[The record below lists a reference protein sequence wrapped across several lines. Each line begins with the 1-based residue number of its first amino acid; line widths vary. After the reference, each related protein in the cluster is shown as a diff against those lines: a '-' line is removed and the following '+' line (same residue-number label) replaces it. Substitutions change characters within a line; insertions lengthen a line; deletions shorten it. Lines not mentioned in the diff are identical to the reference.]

1 MSLTVYDE
9 ASPRLPSTSFA
20 PAFAAADPLSFVT
33 LFAVVRRRWRSIILA
48 ITLAVAASAA
58 FAWLVPPRY
67 TSEAQLMIDPRPHAG
82 AAARDSRASGQ
93 PDAVLVDTEVKLVTS
108 PAVLGAVVE
117 RLNLSADPEFAAR
130 KGAAR
135 PFDAVVAKLA
145 KRLDVGR
152 NGLTYIVSIRAR
164 SGSPEKAAEIANTL
178 ADEYLRQSRALRA
191 GQAAEQAR
199 SLIGELGPL
208 DREVLAADE
217 AVARYRADHHIVSS
231 GGANSGGTVT
241 DQQIASMAAEL
252 GKAQADAAAATSA
265 AVAATAQEQAS
276 GSDTVSQVL
285 NSSALAELR
294 RQRAQV
300 LREQAQ
306 TASVYG
312 PEHPALA
319 RINGQLA
326 ELDKAIKSES
336 DHIVMGLQNDSRAAA
351 SRAAEIRAQ
360 LSGLEA
366 RQMQDA
372 QASVVALG
380 LQRNADAKR
389 GTFNDLNRNAQE
401 EAQEARIGD
410 VRAWVVSAATRPL
423 KPSFPNKAMLLV
435 LGLMIGAAFGAMWA
449 VVRELTESGF
459 RSGEEVAAELRAPL
473 LAAVP
478 DLTETVK
485 SRALWR
491 AREKHPCWDYVLN
504 KPVSSFSESIR
515 NIRAGLLGAPGAPGP
530 RAVCVTSALMGEG
543 KSAIAVALA
552 RVMAMS
558 GDRVLLVDCDL
569 RRSGLS
575 KLRTAQDTP
584 PPSTG
589 LMEVLEGAID
599 PHAAIVQDVVP
610 GLSLLG
616 LDSPV
621 FTARDLFSGESARA
635 LIDRLKEDY
644 DFIVL
649 DAPPILA
656 VTDAWSIA
664 SICDVTV
671 MVVRHGKTAR
681 AAVRAAVDR
690 LRLRG
695 LTPGGVILNR
705 RPPRQG
711 MAVGYYDTVHAAY
724 YTN

>member
-1 MSLTVYDE
+1 
-9 ASPRLPSTSFA
+9 
-20 PAFAAADPLSFVT
+20 
-33 LFAVVRRRWRSIILA
+33 
-48 ITLAVAASAA
+48 
-58 FAWLVPPRY
+58 
-67 TSEAQLMIDPRPHAG
+67 
-82 AAARDSRASGQ
+82 
-93 PDAVLVDTEVKLVTS
+93 
-108 PAVLGAVVE
+108 
-117 RLNLSADPEFAAR
+117 
-130 KGAAR
+130 
-135 PFDAVVAKLA
+135 
-145 KRLDVGR
+145 
-152 NGLTYIVSIRAR
+152 
-164 SGSPEKAAEIANTL
+164 
-178 ADEYLRQSRALRA
+178 
-191 GQAAEQAR
+191 
-199 SLIGELGPL
+199 
-208 DREVLAADE
+208 
-217 AVARYRADHHIVSS
+217 
-231 GGANSGGTVT
+231 
-241 DQQIASMAAEL
+241 
-252 GKAQADAAAATSA
+252 
-265 AVAATAQEQAS
+265 
-276 GSDTVSQVL
+276 
-285 NSSALAELR
+285 
-294 RQRAQV
+294 
-300 LREQAQ
+300 
-306 TASVYG
+306 
-312 PEHPALA
+312 
-319 RINGQLA
+319 
-326 ELDKAIKSES
+326 
-336 DHIVMGLQNDSRAAA
+336 
-351 SRAAEIRAQ
+351 
-360 LSGLEA
+360 
-366 RQMQDA
+366 MQDA

-410 VRAWVVSAATRPL
+410 VRAWVVSVATRPL

-435 LGLMIGAAFGAMWA
+435 LGLMVGAAFGAMWA

-459 RSGEEVAAELRAPL
+459 RSGEEVAAEIRAPL

-485 SRALWR
+485 SRALFR
-491 AREKHPCWDYVLN
+491 ARDKHPCWDYVLN

-575 KLRTAQDTP
+575 KLRQAQDSAS
-584 PPSTG
+584 PSTG

-599 PHAAIVQDVVP
+599 PQTAIVPDVVP

-705 RPPRQG
+705 RPPGQG